1 MMQELGWLDSG
12 KAWIV
17 ENGPS
22 FAVDIIAFLL
32 LLIVGKII
40 VGAICNVAGKALSK
54 AERVSELLKKF
65 ALDSLR
71 KVLWVVV
78 LMVALPRIG
87 IDVAPLI
94 AGLGVAGF
102 VIGFAFQETLGNL
115 ASGVMILLNQPFKNG
130 DFVEAGG
137 HSGVVRE
144 LNLMATT
151 MTSGDNRKIIVPNKA
166 VWGGSITNFSTLGT
180 RRVDLTVG
188 IGYTSDIAK
197 AQATL
202 YRILKSNDKIINDP
216 APVVEVVELADSS
229 VNFVVRPW
237 CATADYWDV
246 YFDVTRKVKEEFDK
260 EGIEIP
266 FPQMDVHVNGALSQ
280 PA

>member
-1 MMQELGWLDSG
+1 MQDMGWLESG
-12 KAWIV
+12 KTWLFD
-17 ENGPS
+17 NGPG
-22 FAVDIIAFLL
+22 FAVDIIVFLL
-32 LLIVGKII
+32 LLLIGKII
-40 VGAICNVAGKALSK
+40 VGAVCNVTDKALAK
-54 AERVSELLKKF
+54 ADRVSDLLKKF
-65 ALDSLR
+65 AVDSLR
-71 KVLWVVV
+71 KVLWVIV

-130 DFVEAGG
+130 DFVEAAG

-151 MTSGDNRKIIVPNKA
+151 MTSGDNRKIILPNKS
-166 VWGGSITNFSTLGT
+166 VWGGSIVNFSALGT
-180 RRVDLTVG
+180 RRVDLTMG

-202 YRILKSNDKIINDP
+202 YRILKSNDKILSDP
-216 APVVEVVELADSS
+216 APVVEIIELADSS

-237 CATADYWDV
+237 CATADYWAV
-246 YFDVTRKVKEEFDK
+246 RCEVMRQMKEEFDK

-266 FPQMDVHVNGALSQ
+266 FPQMDVHINGALSQ
-280 PA
+280 PS

>member
-1 MMQELGWLDSG
+1 MQGITWLESG
-12 KAWIV
+12 KTWLF

-22 FAVDIIAFLL
+22 FAVDIIVFVVL
-32 LLIVGKII
+32 LLIGKII
-40 VGAICNVAGKALSK
+40 IGAVCRMADKALTK
-54 AERVSELLKKF
+54 ADRVSDLLREF
-65 ALDSLR
+65 AIDTLR
-71 KVLWVVV
+71 KVSWVVV

-102 VIGFAFQETLGNL
+102 VIGFAFQESLSNL
-115 ASGVMILLNQPFKNG
+115 AAGVMILLNQPFKNG
-130 DFVEAGG
+130 DYVEAGG
-137 HSGVVRE
+137 KSGVVRE

-151 MTSGDNRKIIVPNKA
+151 MTSGDNRKIIIPNKA
-166 VWGGSITNFSTLGT
+166 IWGSSITNFSALAT

-188 IGYTSDIAK
+188 IGYTADITK
-197 AQATL
+197 ARATL
-202 YRILKSNDKIINDP
+202 QRILQANDKVLNDP
-216 APVVEVVELADSS
+216 APMVEVTELADSS

-237 CATADYWDV
+237 CASADYWTV
-246 YFDVTRKVKEEFDK
+246 YCDVTRKVKEEFDK

-266 FPQMDVHVNGALSQ
+266 FPQMDVHINGALSQ